1 MVSARNVWY
10 NDPRFVYKNTTK
22 KPGEGGGGYF
32 QKNWVEVCD
41 TRPET
46 LTLFQTKIC
55 DFPYPISLLKPWSP
69 ARQPRPQGAFP
80 WPKAREKRPG
90 DEVARRVTSCYGT
103 YTVGVTLKGKWSYRQ
118 MMKK

>member
-1 MVSARNVWY
+1 MVSARNAWH
-10 NDPRFVYKNTTK
+10 NDPLFVYKNTTK
-22 KPGEGGGGYF
+22 KPGGGGYF

-69 ARQPRPQGAFP
+69 ARDKLLRHVHG
-80 WPKAREKRPG
+80 WRNIKREMVLSAN
-90 DEVARRVTSCYGT
+90 DEEVAS
-103 YTVGVTLKGKWSYRQ
+103 S
-118 MMKK
+118 KKRYPIQD